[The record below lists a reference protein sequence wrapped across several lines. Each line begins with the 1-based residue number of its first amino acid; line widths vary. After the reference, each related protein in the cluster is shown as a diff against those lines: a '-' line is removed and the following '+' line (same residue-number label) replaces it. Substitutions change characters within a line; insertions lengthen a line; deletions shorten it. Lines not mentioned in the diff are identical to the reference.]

1 VGKKPKK
8 IIRVVLDT
16 NVLISALLFK
26 GELSRIVGLWQK
38 GKIIP
43 VISKETFDELRTVLE
58 YSKFSL
64 SRAEIKS
71 LIEHDI
77 LPFFEVV
84 NVSEHVKGAC
94 RDPEDDKFISCAI
107 SANADYIVTGDKD
120 LSHLKKY
127 QSIRMIH
134 ASDFIKMFDLIT

>member
-1 VGKKPKK
+1 MGKKPKK

-38 GKIIP
+38 GKIVP
-43 VISKETFDELRTVLE
+43 VISKETFGELRTVLE
-58 YSKFSL
+58 YPKFSL
-64 SRAEIKS
+64 SRAEIES
-71 LIEHDI
+71 LIEHEI

-84 NVSEHVKGAC
+84 NISRHGKGAC
-94 RDPEDDKFISCAI
+94 RDPEDDKFISCAL

-120 LSHLKKY
+120 LSDLRKY
-127 QSIRMIH
+127 QSIKIIH
-134 ASDFIKMFDLIT
+134 ASDFMKMFD

>member
-1 VGKKPKK
+1 MGKKSKK
-8 IIRVVLDT
+8 IIRVVVDT

-26 GELSRIVGLWQK
+26 GELSRIVGLWRE

-43 VISKETFDELRTVLE
+43 IISRETFDELRTVLE
-58 YSKFSL
+58 YPKFSL

-71 LIEHDI
+71 LIENEI

-84 NVSEHVKGAC
+84 NVTKHVKGLC

-107 SANADYIVTGDKD
+107 SANADCIVTGDKD
-120 LSHLKKY
+120 LFDLKEY
-127 QSIRMIH
+127 QSIRIIH
-134 ASDFIKMFDLIT
+134 ASDFIKMFD